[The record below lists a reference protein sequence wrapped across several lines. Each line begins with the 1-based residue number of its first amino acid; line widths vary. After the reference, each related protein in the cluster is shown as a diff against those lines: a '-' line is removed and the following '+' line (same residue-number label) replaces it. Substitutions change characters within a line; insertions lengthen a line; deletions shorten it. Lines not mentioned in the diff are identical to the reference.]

1 VCEEMG
7 GRGRR
12 AAQRTHGLVWSAEAA
27 LLGMSCSTPWKA
39 FEPIPPTRGRH
50 FPRASMCSG
59 FADSRKSV
67 SITWRTTSGCD
78 EASRGAEA
86 GDLGAS
92 RRRAA
97 LEAEG
102 WATRQRSRT

>member
-39 FEPIPPTRGRH
+39 FEPIPPTRG
-50 FPRASMCSG
+50 P
-59 FADSRKSV
+59 KSKHV
-67 SITWRTTSGCD
+67 LRICRL
-78 EASRGAEA
+78 AEKRLNHLA
-86 GDLGAS
+86 HYLW
-92 RRRAA
+92 
-97 LEAEG
+97 L
-102 WATRQRSRT
+102 